1 MPNADGPLRNMVVI
15 ENNTI
20 EALIANPAFREGFPH
35 LARLIKPKVVKP
47 GCGRCR
53 KKQRATLAE
62 YREFKSSLAAME
74 PQDKVRLKQ
83 FLDCKQVRVIHANAA
98 NRIVERI
105 F

>member
-1 MPNADGPLRNMVVI
+1 MPTADGPLRNMVVI

-20 EALIANPAFREGFPH
+20 DALVTNPTFREGFPH
-35 LARLIKPKVVKP
+35 LAGLIKPKTTKP

-53 KKQRATLAE
+53 KKQRATLGE
-62 YREFKSSLAAME
+62 YRAFKSALAAME
-74 PQDKVRLKQ
+74 PQDKIRLKQ
-83 FLDCKQVRVIHANAA
+83 FLDCKQVRVIHANSA